1 MPPLKELLS
10 KPMSRQ
16 DFLRLFGVA
25 MLSLFGI
32 RNILSYLTKEG
43 ASTASV
49 PQQVVSHQASVK
61 GFGSRSFGG

>member
-16 DFLRLFGVA
+16 EFLRLFAVA

-32 RNILSYLTKEG
+32 RNILGYLTKEG
-43 ASTASV
+43 EEAPRQVTA
-49 PQQVVSHQASVK
+49 PAAPGSH
-61 GFGSRSFGG
+61 GFGSRSFGA

>member
-16 DFLRLFGVA
+16 EFLRLFAVA

-32 RNILSYLTKEG
+32 RKYTRLSYQRGRE
-43 ASTASV
+43 APRQVTA
-49 PQQVVSHQASVK
+49 PAAPVSH
-61 GFGSRSFGG
+61 GFGSRSFGA